1 MFYFP
6 RNFSRARCF
15 FPPAKFGKMCLG
27 FAQVTVMASSQQV
40 SIQISFLVFPCGCF
54 SSLMNDLEL
63 SLSIEHLIR
72 LITSSFFK
80 KTNYNAFVLSCVSI
94 TRHCCPF
101 EAKSINLY
109 MLHLDSCG

>member
-1 MFYFP
+1 M
-6 RNFSRARCF
+6 
-15 FPPAKFGKMCLG
+15 LG
-27 FAQVTVMASSQQV
+27 FCPPSDTLTVMASSQQV
-40 SIQISFLVFPCGCF
+40 SIQISFLVFPYGCF